1 MKFHKFII
9 IPFSIGV
16 LAFILQLVDQSLSKV
31 LSPTGNLGFAWIS
44 FQAWAVYFFGG
55 CTVKNGMKSYLNYI
69 TGIVAAIF
77 MILFAQLVTPA
88 LGSFGMATSLLVGC
102 VIFLS
107 LERVEIFNFLPP
119 MFISAGIFFGLST
132 YLHGA
137 NFTNV
142 SIIIAIY
149 AFIGLLLGYISTGF
163 RKWYEG
169 IQK

>member
-1 MKFHKFII
+1 MKFHKFIL

-16 LAFILQLVDQSLSKV
+16 LAFLLQMVDQSLSKV
-31 LSPTGNLGFAWIS
+31 LAPAGNFGFAFIS

-55 CTVKNGMKSYLNYI
+55 CTVKNGAKAYLNYI

-77 MILFAQLVTPA
+77 MIKFGQAVTPT

-107 LERVEIFNFLPP
+107 LERVELFNFLPP
-119 MFISAGIFFGLST
+119 MFISAGIFFGLIT
-132 YLHGA
+132 YVPGA
-137 NFTNV
+137 SLTSV
-142 SIIIAIY
+142 SIIVAIY
-149 AFIGLLLGYISTGF
+149 AFFGLFLGYISTCF
-163 RKWYEG
+163 RTWYEG

>member
-16 LAFILQLVDQSLSKV
+16 LAFILQLIDQSLSKV
-31 LSPTGNLGFAWIS
+31 LSPAGNFGFAWIS
-44 FQAWAVYFFGG
+44 FQAWAVYFFAG
-55 CTVKNGMKSYLNYI
+55 CNVKNGMKAYLNYI
-69 TGIVAAIF
+69 TGIVAAIS

-88 LGSFGMATSLLVGC
+88 LGSYGMATSLLLGC
-102 VIFLS
+102 VVFLS
-107 LERVEIFNFLPP
+107 LERVELFNLLPP
-119 MFISAGIFFGLST
+119 MFISAGVFFGLIT
-132 YLHGA
+132 YVPGA

-142 SIIIAIY
+142 SIIIALY
-149 AFIGLLLGYISTGF
+149 SFLGLFLGYISIRF